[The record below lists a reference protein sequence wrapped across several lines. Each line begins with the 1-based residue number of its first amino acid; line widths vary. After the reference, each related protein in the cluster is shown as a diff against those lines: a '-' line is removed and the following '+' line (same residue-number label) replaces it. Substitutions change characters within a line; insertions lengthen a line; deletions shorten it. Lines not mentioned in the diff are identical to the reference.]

1 MKRELTGKHVLA
13 IAVSAFGV
21 IIAVNLVMAYNAI
34 GSFPGVETKSSYIAS
49 QHFDRDRDA
58 QQGLGWQADLAIEG
72 DRAVLR
78 LTDAHG
84 TAIAPEVL
92 RLQLRRPTHQRD
104 DQQPELS
111 PEAPGRWSAP
121 LALAP
126 GNWNADVMAEDDDG
140 VVFRQRLYLNIR
152 RAGG

>member
-1 MKRELTGKHVLA
+1 MKRELTGRHVLA
-13 IAVSAFGV
+13 IAVSAFGI
-21 IIAVNLVMAYNAI
+21 IIAVNLVMAWNAI

-49 QHFDRDRDA
+49 QHFDRDRAA

-84 TAIAPEVL
+84 AAVAPEML

-126 GNWNADVMAEDDDG
+126 GNWNADVMAEDDAG